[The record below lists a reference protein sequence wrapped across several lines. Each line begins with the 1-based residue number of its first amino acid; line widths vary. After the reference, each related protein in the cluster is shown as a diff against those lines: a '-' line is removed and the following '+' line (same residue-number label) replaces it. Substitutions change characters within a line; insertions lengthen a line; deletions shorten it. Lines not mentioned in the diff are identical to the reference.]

1 LQAFFWSRNKNK
13 LAVSNLDVEQFYVV
27 KVAEQRVEADLGVKA
42 FERFNVRRG
51 KNSNVFQEGLSG
63 DE

>member
-1 LQAFFWSRNKNK
+1 
-13 LAVSNLDVEQFYVV
+13 V
-27 KVAEQRVEADLGVKA
+27 KVVRQRAEADLGVKA

-51 KNSNVFQEGLSG
+51 KNSNGFQEGLSG